1 MFVVA
6 VHHIK
11 GRLSPQS
18 VPMKDVESDEKA
30 AWLAPKQAERGE
42 APCALF
48 TLPNV
53 AIAMSYFSV
62 GAVMS
67 LQLTPTNLYLVR
79 QLDAAPTAQTTIVIL
94 LQVPWALKLVFGF
107 MSDAV
112 PIWGMHRKP
121 YLVFGMFLYS
131 GMYMLYGFAGR
142 DSFQFLCFC
151 VFFATLGLIMM
162 DVMADTMV
170 VERYEQ
176 PLALFQ
182 RAYLYPHSPAHSL
195 TLRSKFE
202 PESLRGQMQ
211 ATCYS
216 MRFAGGVFGALLAI
230 ALTSH
235 ATTTQHGL
243 VEVLRL

>member
-1 MFVVA
+1 
-6 VHHIK
+6 
-11 GRLSPQS
+11 
-18 VPMKDVESDEKA
+18 MKDGQKA
-30 AWLAPKQAERGE
+30 EWLAPKQAERGE

-131 GMYMLYGFAGR
+131 GMYMLYGFAGK

-170 VERYEQ
+170 VERY
-176 PLALFQ
+176 
-182 RAYLYPHSPAHSL
+182 
-195 TLRSKFE
+195 
-202 PESLRGQMQ
+202 
-211 ATCYS
+211 
-216 MRFAGGVFGALLAI
+216 
-230 ALTSH
+230 
-235 ATTTQHGL
+235 
-243 VEVLRL
+243 